1 MGAPGNRAIMSD
13 TEWRSLG
20 GRLIGLFYLL
30 ILVLGSIIVLF
41 PFIFSFTAG
50 LKTSTEI
57 FKSGIHLFPEKWN
70 WGNYVEAWQR
80 LKIIRM
86 FFNSIAAAGGGV
98 LGAIAVSSIAA
109 YSLSRLKPIGKKI
122 FLAIIL
128 ITLGIPIYAYLVPRY
143 VIMTDLP
150 FIHISLI
157 NSFWGLWIP
166 WASNPFMILIFTNS
180 FNAIP
185 KEIFEAA
192 QIDGASEVRMFFK
205 IALPLS
211 KSIIFVLGFLVFIQ
225 LWGDFLWPYLIML
238 TPDLQPVS
246 VRLYT
251 LTRYVPR
258 NLFLAGSFIAML
270 PPTIAALFLARKIRG
285 GLTLG

>member
-1 MGAPGNRAIMSD
+1 MRASGNRAIMSN
-13 TEWRSLG
+13 TEWRSPV

-30 ILVLGSIIVLF
+30 MLALGSILVLF
-41 PFIFSFTAG
+41 PFIFTFTAG
-50 LKTSTEI
+50 LKTSSEV
-57 FKSGIHLFPEKWN
+57 FKSGIHLFPEVWN

-80 LKIIRM
+80 FQMIRM

-98 LGAIAVSSIAA
+98 LGQIVVSSMAA

-128 ITLGIPIYAYLVPRY
+128 ITLGIPVMAYLVPRY

-150 FIHISLI
+150 FIHISLVD
-157 NSFWGLWIP
+157 SFWGLWLP
-166 WASNPFMILIFTNS
+166 YACSPFMILILTNS

-192 QIDGASEVRMFFK
+192 QLDGASEVRMFFK

-211 KSIIFVLGFLVFIQ
+211 SSIIFVLGFLAFIL
-225 LWGDFLWPYLIML
+225 LWGDFLWPYLIL
-238 TPDLQPVS
+238 RTPELQPVS

-251 LTRYVPR
+251 LTRYVPI

-270 PPTIAALFLARKIRG
+270 PPTIVALFLARKIRG
-285 GLTLG
+285 GLTL

>member
-1 MGAPGNRAIMSD
+1 MRASGNRAIMSN
-13 TEWRSLG
+13 TEWRSPV

-30 ILVLGSIIVLF
+30 MLVLGSILVLF

-50 LKTSTEI
+50 LKTSTEV
-57 FKSGIHLFPEKWN
+57 FKTGIHLFPEKWN

-80 LKIIRM
+80 FQMIRM

-98 LGAIAVSSIAA
+98 LGQIVVSSMAA

-128 ITLGIPIYAYLVPRY
+128 ITLGIPTMAYLVPRY
-143 VIMTDLP
+143 VIMADL
-150 FIHISLI
+150 HLI
-157 NSFWGLWIP
+157 DSFWGLWLP
-166 WASNPFMILIFTNS
+166 YACSPFMILILTNS

-185 KEIFEAA
+185 KEVFEAA
-192 QIDGASEVRMFFK
+192 QLDGASEVRMFFK

-211 KSIIFVLGFLVFIQ
+211 SSIIFVLGFLAFIV
-225 LWGDFLWPYLIML
+225 LWGDFLWPYLIL
-238 TPDLQPVS
+238 RTPDLQTVS

-258 NLFLAGSFIAML
+258 NLFLACSFIAML
-270 PPTIAALFLARKIRG
+270 PPTIAALFLARKIKG
-285 GLTLG
+285 GLTL